1 MTPTPRPLLRALV
14 ATAALTL
21 LVGVLAVAAPAV
33 ATSTYLCTGY
43 TACQHADY
51 PHFGYK
57 RAGSKMWWRMYSGH
71 NCTNYV
77 AYRLVKGGMSP
88 ERPWDST
95 GMAYNWGRAN
105 RSITDDTPM
114 VGAVAWWN
122 AGDGVG
128 SSGHVAF
135 VQQVLSNRKIVISE
149 DSWSG
154 DFHWRVIRKR
164 GGGWPT
170 GFIHFDDRAVRPVS
184 LPTITGDPAVG
195 KPLTVDL
202 GRWKPDPTFT
212 VQWRSGRKAI
222 PGATGRSFTPTPEQL
237 RTRLTVRVSAT
248 ARGYLP
254 GKALTAQT
262 TRVARGTMTA
272 TSTPT
277 LSGTPRVGE
286 QLSVSGG
293 SGSPAADSREIRWY
307 ADGARLEGASGDRLT
322 LTPDLRGRRISAA
335 VVLRREAYRALRLD
349 TAQTRGVAPGRME
362 ITEPFTLTG
371 RTRYGRLLAVEPGTV
386 SPADATARYTWLR
399 DGVPIAG
406 ARDATYRLGAAD
418 VGHEVSARI
427 ELRRE
432 GYRDAVVDLPA
443 SGTVTTRPRLTLE
456 AAGGVRRAV
465 VQLRVTAPGVAQ
477 PGGRV
482 VVRVA
487 GREVTGMVQDG
498 RLRLVVRGID
508 PGRYRVRVAYL
519 GTSRIEAARVS
530 DVVRVR
536 RR

>member
-1 MTPTPRPLLRALV
+1 MTPRTLLRALV
-14 ATAALTL
+14 ATAALSL

-33 ATSTYLCTGY
+33 ATSRYLCTGY
-43 TACQHADY
+43 TACQQADY

-57 RAGSKMWWRMYSGH
+57 RAGRKMWWRMYSGH

-95 GMAYNWGRAN
+95 GMAYNWGRAK

-114 VGAVAWWN
+114 VGSVAWWN

-128 SSGHVAF
+128 SSGHVAY
-135 VQQVLSNRKIVISE
+135 VQQVLSSRKIIISE

-170 GFIHFDDRAVRPVS
+170 GFIHFADRAVRPVAG
-184 LPTITGDPAVG
+184 PTVSGDPAVG
-195 KPLTVDL
+195 EPLTVNL
-202 GRWKPDPTFT
+202 GRWKPDPTFA
-212 VQWRSGRKAI
+212 VQWRSGRDAI
-222 PGATGRSFTPTPEQL
+222 VGATGLSFTPTPEQL

-254 GKALTAQT
+254 GTAVTTQT
-262 TRVARGTMTA
+262 ARVARGTMTA
-272 TSTPT
+272 TSTPI
-277 LSGTPRVGE
+277 LSGTARVGE
-286 QLSVSGG
+286 QLRLSGG
-293 SGSPAADSREIRWY
+293 AASPTPDSREIRWY
-307 ADGARLEGASGDRLT
+307 ADGERLQGAQGDRLT
-322 LTPDLRGRRISAA
+322 LTPALRGRKISAA
-335 VVLRREAYRALRLD
+335 VVVRREAYRPLGLH

-362 ITEPFTLTG
+362 ITQPFTLTG
-371 RTRYGRLLAVEPGTV
+371 RTRYGRLLTVEPGTV

-399 DGVPIAG
+399 DGATIAG

-418 VGHEVSARI
+418 VGHQVSVRV

-432 GYRDAVVDLPA
+432 GYRDAVVALPA
-443 SGTVTTRPRLTLE
+443 AGTVTTRPRLTLE
-456 AAGGVRRAV
+456 AAGGARRAV
-465 VQLRVTAPGVAQ
+465 VKLQVAAPGVAH

-487 GREVTGMVQDG
+487 GQEIEGVVEDG

-508 PGRYRVRVAYL
+508 PGRYRVRVSYL
-519 GTSRIEAARVS
+519 GTSRIEAASAS
-530 DVVRVR
+530 DPVRVR